1 MLRRATARSE
11 SRTEHGVHD
20 TGDEVRVRRIGDHQP
35 PVEHRARDG
44 CRVRVDAG
52 GEFTSFDARRDGL
65 GEPPTPARVLQM

>member
-52 GEFTSFDARRDGL
+52 GEFTSLDARRDGL
-65 GEPPTPARVLQM
+65 REPLTPAGVLQM